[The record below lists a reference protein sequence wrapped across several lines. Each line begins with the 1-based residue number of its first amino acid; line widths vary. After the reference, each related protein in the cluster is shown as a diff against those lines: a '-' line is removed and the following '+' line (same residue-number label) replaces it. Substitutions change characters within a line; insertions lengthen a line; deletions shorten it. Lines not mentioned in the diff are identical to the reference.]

1 MNQLTIKKFLS
12 NLALIAAALA
22 LSACQSAVGT
32 AGGNGGAS
40 QKASQAASQSPT
52 LDTPDVPEVVR
63 VDEPVVD
70 TTAVQPD
77 TTGDGEVLDE
87 NGNLMGW
94 MRNGEFVPNPDYPG
108 LGAPSVDLLSQTI
121 LYFDFDQSGV
131 KDQYRDVLAAHAEY
145 LASNPGLSLRIE
157 GHADERG
164 SREYNIGLGE
174 RRAQAV
180 KRALLLNGVSAA
192 TLKTV
197 SFGEEKPRVQG
208 SSESSWAENRRV
220 ELVYR

>member
-1 MNQLTIKKFLS
+1 MNQSKIKKYLS
-12 NLALIAAALA
+12 GMALILAALA

-32 AGGNGGAS
+32 ASDNGGAS
-40 QKASQAASQSPT
+40 QKAGQAAGQGAPVE
-52 LDTPDVPEVVR
+52 TPEVPEVV
-63 VDEPVVD
+63 EAPVE
-70 TTAVQPD
+70 TAPVIPD
-77 TTGDGEVLDE
+77 TSEDGQVLDE
-87 NGNLMGW
+87 NGNVMGW
-94 MRNGEFVPNPDYPG
+94 MRNGSFVANPDYVPG
-108 LGAPSVDLLSQTI
+108 PSDADLLSQTI

-131 KDQYRDVLAAHAEY
+131 KDQYRDVLAAHAKY
-145 LASNPGLSLRIE
+145 LAANPGLSLRLE

-192 TLKTV
+192 TLKTI

-208 SSESSWAENRRV
+208 SSETSWAENRRV